1 MQEEDFSDFSKRFS
15 TVSFMPVGKSLA
27 ALIKKATV
35 TQVPFAQG
43 ADIMSWSEPRV
54 EPGWL
59 STLLLSVGAA
69 VGVGLPLF
77 IVIVWMFLAR

>member
-1 MQEEDFSDFSKRFS
+1 
-15 TVSFMPVGKSLA
+15 MPVACAWMAESLLLLKIPDEESNCYSGA
-27 ALIKKATV
+27 
-35 TQVPFAQG
+35 FAQG